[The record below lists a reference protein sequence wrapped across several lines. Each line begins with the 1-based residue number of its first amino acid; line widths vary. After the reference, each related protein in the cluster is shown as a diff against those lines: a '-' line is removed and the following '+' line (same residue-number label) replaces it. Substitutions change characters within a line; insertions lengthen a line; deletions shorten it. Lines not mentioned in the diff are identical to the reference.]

1 MRAQRVA
8 TAERGAPMPDN
19 EQRNGRRTE
28 QRRRILIAGLSIGL
42 LLVAVLIVVWIALA
56 PSSGTRETKNCAEL
70 RNGDT
75 SDPASPHF
83 LLPKSE
89 ANLGFA
95 WTFEDPGRVYE
106 DTTRLEWETVTEVS
120 TAGSTEGSPEAR
132 ITTDRPA
139 DIDAGSF
146 LDISMTRLVNK
157 GSSRAVP
164 DDQIGYLAITTDDA
178 VEVQVCI
185 DARGVAPGVYTGALE
200 FTDDKVRSAPIAV
213 QVTVPYGDERIPLTF
228 FIVGAL
234 IAIALVLLRAWG
246 TSDVPVFG
254 LVFALTVAILVAM
267 TEVGPLE
274 VRSDPGWGARTQDFV
289 SLTIATVLA
298 VLGASALGEILPD
311 LRTGG
316 DASGQPTGPAPDVS
330 NGEEDG

>member
-1 MRAQRVA
+1 MPRSDQR
-8 TAERGAPMPDN
+8 T
-19 EQRNGRRTE
+19 
-28 QRRRILIAGLSIGL
+28 RILIAGLAIGL
-42 LLVAVLIVVWIALA
+42 LLLAVLTVVWIVLA

-95 WTFEDPGRVYE
+95 WTFEDTTRVYE
-106 DTTRLEWETVTEVS
+106 DTTRLVWETVTESS
-120 TAGSTEGSPEAR
+120 TEAR
-132 ITTDRPA
+132 ITTERP
-139 DIDAGSF
+139 DDVDAGSF
-146 LDISMTRLVNK
+146 LDVSMTMLVNS
-157 GSSRAVP
+157 GSSRAIP
-164 DDQIGYLAITTDDA
+164 ADQVGYLAITTDDA
-178 VEVQVCI
+178 VEVQVCV

-200 FTDDKVRSAPIAV
+200 FTDDKVRSAPIAL
-213 QVTVPYGDERIPLTF
+213 QMTVPYGDERIPLTF

-254 LVFALTVAILVAM
+254 LVFALSVAILVAM

-298 VLGASALGEILPD
+298 ILGASALGEILPE
-311 LRTGG
+311 LRGG
-316 DASGQPTGPAPDVS
+316 DGGSDEGSSEPGTTSGTS
-330 NGEEDG
+330 EEEA